1 MKKFILSVMLFV
13 GITAAGFAQ
22 EKPQR
27 VHKSPE
33 ERAQKMTDV
42 MTSKLSLSDT
52 QKTQI
57 YQINL
62 ERAQAIEKLKADKK
76 EIDRAQVKAQ
86 FEASDKKITAV
97 LNEEQR
103 LSYAKFKEERKERM
117 KKHRRNHQK
126 GDNKSKA

>member
-1 MKKFILSVMLFV
+1 MLFV
-13 GITAAGFAQ
+13 GLAATGFSQ

-42 MTSKLSLSDT
+42 LTNKLSLSEA

-62 ERAQAIEKLKADKK
+62 ERAQAMEKLKADKK
-76 EIDRAQVKAQ
+76 EIDRSQVKAQ
-86 FEASDKKITAV
+86 FEASDKKIIAV
-97 LNEEQR
+97 LNESQR
-103 LSYAKFKEERKERM
+103 VSYAQFKEDRKEKM
-117 KKHRRNHQK
+117 KKHRRNHHK
-126 GDNKSKA
+126 GENKSKA